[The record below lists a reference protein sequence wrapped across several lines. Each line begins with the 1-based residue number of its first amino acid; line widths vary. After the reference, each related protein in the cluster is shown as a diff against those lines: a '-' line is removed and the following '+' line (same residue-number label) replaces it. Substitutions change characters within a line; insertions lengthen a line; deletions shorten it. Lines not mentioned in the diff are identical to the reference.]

1 VASQVIPLGNP
12 LIVTMG
18 MGQLNNNQP
27 ALVQLGIIEYFQII
41 EAIRDAIRGDGAS
54 PVIDEDFDYYKIA
67 ALLAEVNKS
76 PLENPL
82 YNKITRLVFE
92 KKIKI
97 KVGLTEQNTRK
108 SDPYRIVIGEYK
120 VIRGTDE

>member
-1 VASQVIPLGNP
+1 MSSRVIPLGNP

-27 ALVQLGIIEYFQII
+27 ALVQLGIIEYYQIV
-41 EAIRDAIRGDGAS
+41 EAIRDAIRGDGTP
-54 PVIDEDFDYYKIA
+54 PVLDEDFDYYKIA
-67 ALLAEVNKS
+67 ALLTEVNRS

-97 KVGLTEQNTRK
+97 KVGLAEQKTHK